1 MKWFS
6 IISWGNHNF
15 LDLLSDALISVK
27 CDNKILQE
35 IKLSNDSYFEFMNFL
50 KLEFKKDYEGVE
62 IIYRGFK
69 FLIKKETDE

>member
-1 MKWFS
+1 MPNPNYGFY
-6 IISWGNHNF
+6 F

-50 KLEFKKDYEGVE
+50 KLEFKKVYEGVE